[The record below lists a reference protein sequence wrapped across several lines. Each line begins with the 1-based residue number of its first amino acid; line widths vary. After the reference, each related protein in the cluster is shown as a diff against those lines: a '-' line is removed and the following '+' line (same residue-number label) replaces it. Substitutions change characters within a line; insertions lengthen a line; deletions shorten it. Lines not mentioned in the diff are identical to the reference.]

1 MRVILHPI
9 FLGCR
14 DSTNDMFWKKI
25 FENLAYGDTPRGI
38 YFKDNTLY
46 SLTKKKEFNYNFS
59 EKDAETVYNDVHSLL
74 GNLYGLKSKGDL
86 SRKRQI
92 FEEFQK
98 LNSIRKGEELWGK
111 IKRKSLRDNLIQ
123 DYVVNVKKIYELPDK
138 EVKKLYF
145 YITVGCVF
153 KLFSGNDIILKG
165 GFIESI
171 DGVSFSDKKV
181 LINRRFEEPQIK
193 READKVIY
201 LYALW
206 ENYLKTLD

>member
-14 DSTNDMFWKKI
+14 DSTNDLFWKKI

-138 EVKKLYF
+138 EIKKLYF

-181 LINRRFEEPQIK
+181 LIHRRFEEPQIK